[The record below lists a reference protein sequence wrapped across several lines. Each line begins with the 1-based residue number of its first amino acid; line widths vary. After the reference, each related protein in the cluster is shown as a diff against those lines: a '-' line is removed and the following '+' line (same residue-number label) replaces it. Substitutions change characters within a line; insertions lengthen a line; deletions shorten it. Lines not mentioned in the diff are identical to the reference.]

1 MALPTL
7 SAHVPSRSRVL
18 AGQLARQR
26 EQEARWRQQWE
37 LHAQYFKEQ
46 NVRSQKQA
54 VWSSRH
60 SYQQR

>member
-7 SAHVPSRSRVL
+7 SAQIPSRSRTL
-18 AGQLARQR
+18 AAQLARQR
-26 EQEARWRQQWE
+26 EQEARCRQQWE
-37 LHAQYFKEQ
+37 LHAQYFRVQ
-46 NVRSQKQA
+46 SVRSEKQA